1 MEDEIRNEKDLNDD
15 GIQHGIDDDSNNDP
29 KKARNIGAVGGAV
42 TGLAAGS
49 MAGPLGAVGGA
60 IVGGVAGALG
70 SQAAVNAVDKHD
82 NDDNMTGLGDKVQY
96 DNDQTVVD
104 TTTTRTTTSGNWENT
119 TGVGNGEP
127 GIQTGGHANDGT
139 ADTRGITE
147 KIEDTV
153 TGDNIDDKTGK
164 RVDGGRLDPAGD
176 RRGSYAYV
184 EGDTPGIQTGGH
196 DADGSPDTRGITEKV
211 EDAVTGDDIDDKT
224 GKRVD

>member
-15 GIQHGIDDDSNNDP
+15 GIQHGIDDDPNNDP
-29 KKARNIGAVGGAV
+29 EKARNIGAVGGAV

-60 IVGGVAGALG
+60 IVGGVVGGLG

-96 DNDQTVVD
+96 DNDRDHTVV
-104 TTTTRTTTSGNWENT
+104 NT
-119 TGVGNGEP
+119 NIGNGEP

-139 ADTRGITE
+139 RDTRGITE
-147 KIEDTV
+147 KLEDTV

-164 RVDGGRLDPAGD
+164 RVDGGRFDPAGD

-184 EGDTPGIQTGGH
+184 EGGTPGIQTGGH
-196 DADGSPDTRGITEKV
+196 DADGSPDTRGITEKI
-211 EDAVTGDDIDDKT
+211 EDTVTGDKIDDKT